1 LATLVYVKARD
12 LWEHGIHGSEDV
24 RGICTFKTGRSHR
37 LSTDVLD
44 DVIRLVDV
52 YPVKVDTRK
61 RARVRDAIEDWR
73 HAAAGTTPVR
83 PEIDDCNAV
92 HVHL

>member
-1 LATLVYVKARD
+1 MPCAREELA
-12 LWEHGIHGSEDV
+12 HSEQ
-24 RGICTFKTGRSHR
+24 GGPHR
-37 LSTDVLD
+37 LSIDVLD

-52 YPVKVDTRK
+52 YPVKVDPRK
-61 RARVRDAIEDWR
+61 RARIRNAVEDRR

-83 PEIDDCNAV
+83 PEIDDGNAV